1 MGPQSCPGHHH
12 GFCSVPGLCPVCH
25 PGAQVQPKPSGPL
38 ALKRK
43 PKHFPL
49 RPQPRRPVPPRP
61 PTSPPA
67 PPPRP
72 CPSPSSP
79 PAPPSPP
86 SPASP
91 WHFTLRLQGALP
103 RDAHLSQ
110 LCGSQLPKDFRML
123 ETKHHTALREPTRVA
138 RPGRARSQPALG
150 PRPCVWEGRWWGARW
165 RVTRRGPSRASLS
178 TTSQEGPPIPRLA
191 TTGDTAGCHS
201 QAVGSRC

>member
-67 PPPRP
+67 PPPDP
-72 CPSPSSP
+72 ALP
-79 PAPPSPP
+79 PALPLLPPLPPPPPRPGISHSGCRELCPGMLISPNCVAPSFLKTFGCWRPSTTPPSG
-86 SPASP
+86 SPREWHGPGEHAASP
-91 WHFTLRLQGALP
+91 LWAPVHV
-103 RDAHLSQ
+103 
-110 LCGSQLPKDFRML
+110 CGKGGGG
-123 ETKHHTALREPTRVA
+123 E
-138 RPGRARSQPALG
+138 LG
-150 PRPCVWEGRWWGARW
+150 GE
-165 RVTRRGPSRASLS
+165 
-178 TTSQEGPPIPRLA
+178 
-191 TTGDTAGCHS
+191 
-201 QAVGSRC
+201 